1 MSRRLGTITVATL
14 LCTGEVLADS
24 PTLEPAYTGPISTTA
39 PKAPADMSDQGI
51 GAEVGFATGGG
62 TTPGGLRIAGHYFYQ
77 LSEADWFDG
86 IAGFT
91 FGGNDAKCFRDRS
104 NEFVCNHG
112 VADGNSIDVA
122 ASVRHFLARAQS
134 GFWPYLRGGVGIG
147 IARFR
152 TDDVTGLAIPIL
164 AGAGVRVSMTPDLAL
179 TGEAQINVG
188 FAAFNRGLGLEP
200 QLGAKVTVGAEFR
213 L

>member
-1 MSRRLGTITVATL
+1 MSRRLTAIAGAAL
-14 LCTGEVLADS
+14 LCTEVAFADS
-24 PTLEPAYTGPISTTA
+24 PTLEPTTA
-39 PKAPADMSDQGI
+39 SPTAVVASKAPVDMSDQGI
-51 GAEVGFATGGG
+51 GAEIGFATGGG

-112 VADGNSIDVA
+112 VADGNSIDIA

-147 IARFR
+147 ISRFR
-152 TDDVTGLAIPIL
+152 TDDVTGLAIPLL
-164 AGAGVRVSMTPDLAL
+164 AGAGIRVSMTPDLAL
-179 TGEAQINVG
+179 TGEAQVNFG